1 MKILKTITSWIL
13 GFILSIWIIFL
24 YTILV
29 NPYSSIVID
38 IYLRLPPK
46 IALYLDS
53 NEGFVLI
60 QILFL
65 LTILFVLIKFYIF
78 GYKDA
83 KEKYDVTKSINN
95 NQTLSK

>member
-29 NPYSSIVID
+29 NPYSNIVTD
-38 IYLRLPPK
+38 IYLRLPSK

-53 NEGFVLI
+53 NEGFILI

-83 KEKYDVTKSINN
+83 KEKYDVKSNN
-95 NQTLSK
+95 

>member
-1 MKILKTITSWIL
+1 MKVLKTITSWIL
-13 GFILSIWIIFL
+13 GFILSIWIILL

-29 NPYSSIVID
+29 NPYSSIVTD
-38 IYLRLPPK
+38 IFLWLPPE
-46 IALYLDS
+46 IELYLDS
-53 NEGFVLI
+53 NKGFVLM

-65 LTILFVLIKFYIF
+65 LTILFILIKFYIL

-83 KEKYDVTKSINN
+83 KEKYDVTKPINN